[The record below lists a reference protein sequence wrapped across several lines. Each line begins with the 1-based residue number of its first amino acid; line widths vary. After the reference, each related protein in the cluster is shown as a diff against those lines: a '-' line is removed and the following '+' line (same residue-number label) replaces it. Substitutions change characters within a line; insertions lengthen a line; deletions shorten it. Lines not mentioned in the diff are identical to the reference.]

1 MLSFNYGQLRERIK
15 DSERSQKDLADRL
28 GISANA
34 FSRKLNGRL
43 LWRQE
48 EIYGLVSE
56 LGIPADRISEY
67 FFTPKVH
74 NSELQRK
81 DETE

>member
-48 EIYGLVSE
+48 EIYGLVTE
-56 LGIPADRISEY
+56 LGIPAERISEY

-74 NSELQRK
+74 ECEHVRK
-81 DETE
+81 DGAE